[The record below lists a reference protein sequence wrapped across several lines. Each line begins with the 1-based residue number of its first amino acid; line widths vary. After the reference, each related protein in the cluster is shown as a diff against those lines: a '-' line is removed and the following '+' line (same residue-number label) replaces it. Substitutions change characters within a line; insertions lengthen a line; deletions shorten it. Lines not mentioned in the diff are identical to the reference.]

1 MADSPNI
8 EGSGIVNLKILCNG
22 TEMDGTCKVVSV
34 TVFKKVN
41 QVPRATLVLVDGDM
55 AQKDFPVSNT
65 DDFKPG
71 SEITLD
77 AGYDQKTETVFK
89 GIVIKHGIKIT
100 GNNNAHLIVECR
112 DKSVK
117 MTVGRHNAN
126 YVDMT
131 DSDII
136 QGLISNYGGL
146 SSDIKTSDTTHGELV
161 QYYCTDWD
169 FMLSR
174 AEVNGFLVFV
184 DDAKVSVKPPETDA
198 GPGLKVSY
206 GTDIIEFE
214 GQMDA
219 RTQFA
224 EVKGIAWEPASQE
237 AVEQTATPVALN
249 EQGDLSTDDLA
260 QVVGLESY
268 ALQTPAPIDKTG
280 LKAWADAHMLKTGL
294 ARIRGRVKFQGSAK
308 AKPGEMLEVEGVGN
322 RFNGTVFLSSVTHLF
337 TPCNWI
343 TDAEFGLDPEWFVE
357 KPDIMAPSAAGF
369 LPGIEGLHLG
379 IVKQLND
386 DPGKAHRV
394 QVTIPVMK
402 AEKEGVWARIANFYG
417 SDDGG
422 GAFFM
427 PEVGD
432 EVVLGY
438 FNNDPC
444 HPVILGSLYSSK
456 HPPPHELE
464 AENSIKAI
472 VTKSK
477 LKLEFDDDKKV
488 TTIETP
494 GGNKVVL
501 SDDDSSITLEDQNSN
516 SVILNKDG
524 ISLDSAK
531 TIKLTAKGKIE
542 LDSVQKTSITSKA
555 DLTLEGLNLN
565 ATAKVGL
572 TAKANATAELS
583 ASGQTTVKGAMVMI
597 N

>member
-1 MADSPNI
+1 MAESPNI
-8 EGSGIVNLKILCNG
+8 EGSGTADLKILCNG
-22 TEMDGTCKVVSV
+22 KEMDGTYKVVSV

-41 QVPRATLVLVDGDM
+41 QVPRATLVLVDGDI

-77 AGYDQKTETVFK
+77 AGYEQETETVFK
-89 GIVIKHGIKIT
+89 GIVIKHGITIT
-100 GNNNAHLIVECR
+100 GNNNSRLIVECR

-126 YVDMT
+126 YVDMK

-136 QGLISNYGGL
+136 QGLIGNYGGL
-146 SSDIKTSDTTHGELV
+146 SSDVKSTGTTYGELV

-174 AEVNGFLVFV
+174 AEVNGCLVFA
-184 DDAKVSVKPPETDA
+184 DDAKVSVKPPKTDA
-198 GPGLKVSY
+198 SPGLKVSY
-206 GTDIIEFE
+206 GTDIIEFDAR
-214 GQMDA
+214 MDA

-224 EVKGIAWEPASQE
+224 EVKGTTWEPASQV
-237 AVEQTATPVALN
+237 AVEQTASPVALN

-260 QVVGLESY
+260 KVVGLKSY

-308 AKPGEMLEVEGVGN
+308 AKPGEMLELEGVGN
-322 RFNGTVFLSSVTHLF
+322 RFNGTVFLSSVTHSF
-337 TPCNWI
+337 TSCNWI
-343 TDAEFGLDPEWFVE
+343 TDAEFGLDPEWFAE
-357 KPDIMAPSAAGF
+357 KPDIVAPPAAGF
-369 LPGIEGLHLG
+369 LPGVEGLHLG

-386 DPGKAHRV
+386 DPGKEHRI
-394 QVTIPVMK
+394 QVIIPVMK
-402 AEKEGVWARIANFYG
+402 AEKEGVWARIAKFYG
-417 SDDGG
+417 SNGVG
-422 GAFFM
+422 SFFM

-456 HPPPHELE
+456 HPPPHELA
-464 AENSIKAI
+464 AENPIKAI
-472 VTKSK
+472 VTKSR

-501 SDDDSSITLEDQNSN
+501 SDDDGSISLEDQNSN
-516 SVILNKDG
+516 SVIMNKDG
-524 ISLDSAK
+524 ISLDSPK

-542 LDSVQKTSITSKA
+542 LDSVQGTSITSKA
-555 DLTLEGLNLN
+555 DLTLEGLNITAN
-565 ATAKVGL
+565 AKVGL